1 MDLRDWL
8 KSVALTQAVIGA
20 ATAVVLMW
28 TARDVSGDRWSWFV
42 GLLWA
47 TYPPAILN
55 TVVVF
60 PQTLQ
65 VFWLV
70 TAFWLV
76 VLGTVR
82 RSFVLCAAAG
92 VCWSASC
99 LTRSGNLLFLPIFA
113 LAPLLF
119 SWLRTGSSRHWA
131 AAAAAVIFAAGA
143 VSAGWWTARDFT
155 KTYRLEHLIL
165 NGHERHVVM
174 FLLRPLEPVHGR
186 VANALLRRAEQRRAE
201 QRRRGQEEAGQEA
214 GMLDAQRKLVEQVF
228 GEAGMLD
235 AEVRLK
241 RPQFSWT
248 LIRGE
253 SNVQGGEGNGSIEE
267 RAGEGVGGDGG
278 SPEGDRSARRRR
290 GR

>member
-1 MDLRDWL
+1 MTAGPYPSTWLRGRGWATTVIRLFEAYPVATVFGVGLALRLFAVASLGDVVYDQGGDSVRYLSIARDILEGRPYGITAGDLTRVPPLPVLSRRAPVDLRDWL

-143 VSAGWWTARDFT
+143 VSAGWWTARDF
-155 KTYRLEHLIL
+155 
-165 NGHERHVVM
+165 HEDVSARSSD
-174 FLLRPLEPVHGR
+174 F
-186 VANALLRRAEQRRAE
+186 
-201 QRRRGQEEAGQEA
+201 
-214 GMLDAQRKLVEQVF
+214 
-228 GEAGMLD
+228 
-235 AEVRLK
+235 
-241 RPQFSWT
+241 
-248 LIRGE
+248 
-253 SNVQGGEGNGSIEE
+253 E
-267 RAGEGVGGDGG
+267 RA
-278 SPEGDRSARRRR
+278 
-290 GR
+290 